1 MLLKQKDEVVNIRV
15 INMCKCMADIRVEI
29 MLLKLFTI
37 INRAHKFSRAKKG
50 RHQFDSGP
58 GTGKMQYG

>member
-1 MLLKQKDEVVNIRV
+1 
-15 INMCKCMADIRVEI
+15 MAYIRVEI

-37 INRAHKFSRAKKG
+37 INPFTDFAGAKKG

-58 GTGKMQYG
+58 GIGKMQYG